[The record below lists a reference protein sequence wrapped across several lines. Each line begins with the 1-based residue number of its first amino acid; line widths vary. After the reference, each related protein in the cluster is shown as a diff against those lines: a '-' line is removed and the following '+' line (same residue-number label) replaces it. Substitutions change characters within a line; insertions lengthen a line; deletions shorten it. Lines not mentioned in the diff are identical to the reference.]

1 MAVLQRRKQESVMVA
16 GPGGMEQL
24 LKVTVMNVD
33 GENVTLK
40 FDVPA
45 GVMVSSLEEW
55 EHVQAARAKQGDQPK
70 HKAAYTD

>member
-55 EHVQAARAKQGDQPK
+55 EQVQAARANQGDQPK
-70 HKAAYTD
+70 KRAAYTD